1 MRAHL
6 GGSSRQSLVI
16 ARGKVDAAVKGATVD
31 SASALSSELFF
42 IGDTLESNIAIRR
55 AITDPSR
62 DGASKA
68 ALLKELFGKS
78 VGAAALTLVTEVS
91 ALRWSA
97 TKDLVQVLEQL
108 AIEAQASAANIAGE
122 LDRVEEEIFAISRA
136 VATNYE
142 LRTALTSSASVAKA
156 ALVNELLGK
165 NSSVSTLKLVSHL
178 VENWR
183 SRSVESAFSDYEYA
197 LAARRDRLIALVR
210 VAAPLSSAQHTRL
223 IDALTKQA
231 GQPVR
236 VNVEVDKS
244 IVGGVSIKYVDE
256 LVDGSVS
263 HRLAGAGRA
272 LAGSK

>member
-16 ARGKVDAAVKGATVD
+16 ARGKVDAAVKGATVE
-31 SASALSSELFF
+31 SATALSSELFF
-42 IGDTLESNIAIRR
+42 IGDTFESNIAIRR

-68 ALLKELFGKS
+68 ALLKDLFGKS
-78 VGAAALTLVTEVS
+78 VGATALTLVTEVS

-122 LDRVEEEIFAISRA
+122 LDRVEEEIFTVSRA

-156 ALVNELLGK
+156 ALVKELLGK
-165 NSSVSTLKLVSHL
+165 NSSQSTLMLVSHL

-183 SRSVESAFSDYEYA
+183 SRSVESAFADYEYA
-197 LAARRDRLIALVR
+197 LAARRNRLIALVR
-210 VAAPLSSAQHTRL
+210 VAAPLSNAQHTRL

-244 IVGGVSIKYVDE
+244 IVGGVSIKYADE

-272 LAGSK
+272 LAGSN

>member
-1 MRAHL
+1 L

-16 ARGKVDAAVKGATVD
+16 ARGKVDAAVKGATVE
-31 SASALSSELFF
+31 SATALSSELFF
-42 IGDTLESNIAIRR
+42 IGDTFESNIAIRR

-62 DGASKA
+62 DAASKA
-68 ALLKELFGKS
+68 ALLKDLFGKS
-78 VGAAALTLVTEVS
+78 VGAIALTLVTEVS

-122 LDRVEEEIFAISRA
+122 LDRVEEEIFMVSRA

-142 LRTALTSSASVAKA
+142 LRTALTSSASDAKA

-197 LAARRDRLIALVR
+197 LAARRNRLIALVR

-223 IDALTKQA
+223 VDALTKQA

-244 IVGGVSIKYVDE
+244 IVGGVSIKYADE

-272 LAGSK
+272 LAGSN

>member
-16 ARGKVDAAVKGATVD
+16 ARGKVDAAVKGATVE

-68 ALLKELFGKS
+68 ALLKDLFGKS
-78 VGAAALTLVTEVS
+78 VGATALTLVTEVS

-122 LDRVEEEIFAISRA
+122 LDRVEEEIFTVSRA

-165 NSSVSTLKLVSHL
+165 NSSVSTLKLV
-178 VENWR
+178 ENWR

-210 VAAPLSSAQHTRL
+210 VAAPLSPTQHTRL

-244 IVGGVSIKYVDE
+244 IVGGVSIKYADE

-272 LAGSK
+272 LAGSN